1 VLICLL
7 LPLLRYPNLVL
18 MPLVFSLFETLVKLV
33 IGWVTQWLFLFN
45 ELEVVVRL
53 ILVNVQIEILLEHEV

>member
-1 VLICLL
+1 MLICLL

-45 ELEVVVRL
+45 ELEVVVRF